1 MLSFDIVFK
10 HMTRQPSNGT
20 KGKRNMYRDGAKGK
34 PQNRTA
40 LLVRC
45 SADEA
50 AAIRAAAM
58 QERRTLSGFILNA
71 IANRVHRRQLTAI
84 QPPSPRPNGHS
95 SQRESA
101 A

>member
-1 MLSFDIVFK
+1 MGK
-10 HMTRQPSNGT
+10 QRSNGT
-20 KGKRNMYRDGAKGK
+20 RAKRNGHGSGSNGT

-58 QERRTLSGFILNA
+58 RERRTLSGFIPNA
-71 IANRVHRRQLTAI
+71 IANRVRRYQLTAI
-84 QPPSPRPNGHS
+84 QPPSPKPKPNGD

-101 A
+101 AA